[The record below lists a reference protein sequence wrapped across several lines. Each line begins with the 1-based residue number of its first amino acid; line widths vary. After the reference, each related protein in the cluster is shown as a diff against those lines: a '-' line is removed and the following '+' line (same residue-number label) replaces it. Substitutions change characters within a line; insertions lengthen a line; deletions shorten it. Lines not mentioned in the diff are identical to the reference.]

1 MVGAAD
7 RNLPWSKKKKN
18 SMKWKKNHTKKTHS
32 IHLKKKNKKKTKPHQ
47 TLENREILNILGLR
61 NAYSILT
68 ASRGLT
74 DKSDVFRAPEKKKIF
89 QL

>member
-1 MVGAAD
+1 
-7 RNLPWSKKKKN
+7 
-18 SMKWKKNHTKKTHS
+18 MKWKKKTT
-32 IHLKKKNKKKTKPHQ
+32 KTKTIAFINFFLKTTTHQ

-61 NAYSILT
+61 NAHSILT

>member
-1 MVGAAD
+1 M
-7 RNLPWSKKKKN
+7 KKQNKTIAFIKIII
-18 SMKWKKNHTKKTHS
+18 KKT
-32 IHLKKKNKKKTKPHQ
+32 TTHQ

-61 NAYSILT
+61 NAHSILT